1 MANNNLTS
9 EWKRL
14 AAKEKRFLEKR
25 AEKTDSLLNQKL
37 AEKVPDKLQET
48 LDAAFAKAF
57 HVIFDKGTDYI
68 EKTYNKE
75 TLEGYVRGRTPTGQK
90 GSS

>member
-25 AEKTDSLLNQKL
+25 AEKTASGN
-37 AEKVPDKLQET
+37 P
-48 LDAAFAKAF
+48 
-57 HVIFDKGTDYI
+57 
-68 EKTYNKE
+68 
-75 TLEGYVRGRTPTGQK
+75 
-90 GSS
+90 